1 MCRCEPSINAPR
13 FNQINQKN
21 KTMAK
26 NMILHDTRL
35 NGSAPSGLADN
46 IFKVDKKND
55 TAHVFQWIAT
65 YARSQGGLDN
75 LFIMCHGGVKS
86 TGGVHCDV
94 SAQSIEQRAR
104 GLQIGAQ
111 NLLLSNLNVTAAL
124 NGLVKKITVYAC
136 NIAETDPGAKNT
148 ADDGK
153 LFCKNLAGYTGAEVI
168 ASSEA
173 QTYHKRGILRYFSD
187 KAGTIDFGA
196 WEGPVFSFT
205 PDGKFR
211 PQQ

>member
-1 MCRCEPSINAPR
+1 
-13 FNQINQKN
+13 
-21 KTMAK
+21 MAK
-26 NMILHDTRL
+26 NMILHDIRL
-35 NGSAPSGLADN
+35 YGTAPSALADN

-55 TAHVFQWIAT
+55 TAHIFQWIAT

-86 TGGVHCDV
+86 TGVHSDV
-94 SAQSIEQRAR
+94 SAQSIEQKER

-111 NLLLSNLNVTAAL
+111 NLLLSNLNVTAVL
-124 NGLVKKITVYAC
+124 NGLVSKITLFAC
-136 NIAETDPGAKNT
+136 NIAETDTGAKNT

-168 ASSEA
+168 ASSET
-173 QTYHKRGILRYFSD
+173 QSYHRRGILSIFSD
-187 KAGTIDFGA
+187 TAGTIDFGL

-205 PDGKFR
+205 PDGKIT
-211 PQQ
+211 PLK